1 MISLVENKRNT
12 TPTRKRVPHC
22 QLFNSFL
29 RQDKSLL
36 KYIMS
41 VGKFYI
47 LSLFRSD
54 SINIKLE
61 SFLYTFDIAF
71 NYIRKMK
78 SRIIQLSVF
87 MGKVTLDIYEFFS
100 HYDLEQKMSHKQ
112 SCHICSN
119 LFKSFWNFALIY
131 MFLCVLDVPVIR
143 VINFKNKNPNN
154 KYWKC

>member
-1 MISLVENKRNT
+1 MKITIITANTLDHIDRNFEMDFFNNNIYRMAAIKGYLNSLVENKRKK

-22 QLFNSFL
+22 QLFNTFL

-41 VGKFYI
+41 VGTFYI
-47 LSLFRSD
+47 LSLFRSY

-78 SRIIQLSVF
+78 SMIIQLCVF
-87 MGKVTLDIYEFFS
+87 MGKVTLDIYELFFT
-100 HYDLEQKMSHKQ
+100 L
-112 SCHICSN
+112 
-119 LFKSFWNFALIY
+119 
-131 MFLCVLDVPVIR
+131 
-143 VINFKNKNPNN
+143 
-154 KYWKC
+154 

>member
-1 MISLVENKRNT
+1 MAAIKGYLNSLVENKRKT

-36 KYIMS
+36 KYIIS
-41 VGKFYI
+41 VGTFYI
-47 LSLFRSD
+47 LSLFRSY

-78 SRIIQLSVF
+78 SMIIQFCVC
-87 MGKVTLDIYEFFS
+87 MGKVTLDIYELFFTLWLGTQDVLQALVPPLYKYIS
-100 HYDLEQKMSHKQ
+100 KLLKNCINIYVLM
-112 SCHICSN
+112 CSWRSSN
-119 LFKSFWNFALIY
+119 
-131 MFLCVLDVPVIR
+131 
-143 VINFKNKNPNN
+143 
-154 KYWKC
+154 